1 MPYVPSEK
9 TIPPADDRKV
19 LDPVIEAVA
28 KDAAEKIDDNSL
40 LTPVYKVIFFTT
52 ARHLASLLAGA
63 EVANSSS
70 PSAHLAEAIY
80 KVSKKY
86 GYWGAHQG
94 ELNYSIT
101 RFIQRVPQ
109 IMVKSGK
116 WQKKD
121 ELRYWVYASTVSAL
135 TYAENHTAD
144 LNIGVEGVFED
155 IKDEYKWRVNRAYE
169 MAQIRKSGD
178 CYDTPWLMK
187 QVEVVD
193 ESGTVIGYIDVA
205 VERSEEVVSK
215 DVLECQLVMRRKP
228 QPSVSKIIG

>member
-1 MPYVPSEK
+1 
-9 TIPPADDRKV
+9 
-19 LDPVIEAVA
+19 
-28 KDAAEKIDDNSL
+28 
-40 LTPVYKVIFFTT
+40 
-52 ARHLASLLAGA
+52 
-63 EVANSSS
+63 
-70 PSAHLAEAIY
+70 
-80 KVSKKY
+80 
-86 GYWGAHQG
+86 
-94 ELNYSIT
+94 
-101 RFIQRVPQ
+101 
-109 IMVKSGK
+109 
-116 WQKKD
+116 
-121 ELRYWVYASTVSAL
+121 
-135 TYAENHTAD
+135 